1 MFKKQSL
8 IHVGRLLIWFLG
20 AWFCRPTLA
29 QIPEAGPGRPGTL
42 QRTGQE
48 RTAWWVSGVATV
60 SIDGDGALSGTVEKA
75 AGDTQSNQQHGSD
88 PSPLWWI
95 LPVCVVVIAAIMYW
109 SRGLGRKASVETA
122 DRPTSDES
130 IRDTSRR
137 FRAIFDQSINL
148 IGVTDPRGTLL
159 DINNLTLELS
169 GASREEVLG
178 KPFWEGPWLR
188 HDPVARDRLREAVAR
203 VARGGEPVQFE
214 TTHTDRDGRMHD
226 IQFCLRAVQD
236 ETGRTVLLVP
246 EGVDITERKQM
257 ERALRES
264 EARLREA
271 QRIAHIGD
279 WELNLLTN
287 KLTWSDEVF
296 RIFEIDNRRFGASY
310 EAFLAM
316 VHPDD
321 REAVDTAYKQSLETG
336 KAYGIAHRLLMP
348 DGRVKYVREQCETC
362 HNAEGKPIRSVGTV
376 QDITDLKRSE
386 DALRESKEWHRSLL
400 QAANDAIFLMAEDRF
415 VDCNP
420 RTLALFGGN
429 REQILQAHP
438 YDLSPEFQADGRL
451 SAEKAREKI
460 SAAYGGEPQSFEWR
474 HCRIDRTPFEAE
486 VSLNRVFLEGKPH
499 LLAIVRDITE
509 RKQAEEALRKEMAFS
524 RTVIE
529 SSPAFFV
536 AIGAD
541 GRTRMMNPAMLN
553 ALGYTEEEVVGKDYL
568 TAFVPEA
575 DHEALAGVFEQIV
588 VGRQATV
595 NENHILSK
603 DGHTLLVEWHGA
615 PVYKNDEMDY
625 FFGVGI
631 DITERKRAEEEIR
644 KLNTELEQRVQDRTA
659 QLAAA
664 NAALNE
670 FAYVVSHDLKAPLRA
685 VSQLAQW
692 VSEDYAA
699 ILDEEGR
706 SRLKL
711 MNSRIARMY
720 NLIDG
725 ILQYSRI
732 GRVEEDRRPI
742 DLDALVRDVIEA
754 LSPPDGIRV
763 TVDRTLPMVTA
774 DRTQMEQVFQN
785 LIGNAIK
792 FMDKP
797 VGLVTVACEDA
808 GDRWRFQVADNGPGI
823 DPKYHEKVFGIFQ
836 TLAPRDQ
843 QESTGIG
850 LTLVRKIVEL
860 YSGRVELASEVGKGS
875 TFTFTLPK

>member
-1 MFKKQSL
+1 MFKRQSL
-8 IHVGRLLIWFLG
+8 IHIGRLLIWIMG
-20 AWFCRPTLA
+20 AWFCGPTIA
-29 QIPEAGPGRPGTL
+29 EIPQASPVRPGML

-48 RTAWWVSGVATV
+48 RAALWGSRVATV

-75 AGDTQSNQQHGSD
+75 ASDTESNQQHGSD

-95 LPVCVVVIAAIMYW
+95 LPVCVAVIAAILYW
-109 SRGLGRKASVETA
+109 NRTLGRKASVETA

-148 IGVTDPRGTLL
+148 IGVMDPQGTLL
-159 DINNLTLELS
+159 DINNLALELS

-178 KPFWEGPWLR
+178 KPFWEGPWWR

-236 ETGRTVLLVP
+236 ETGRIVLLVP

-321 REAVDTAYKQSLETG
+321 RGAVDAAYRQSLETG
-336 KAYGIAHRLLMP
+336 KAYAIAHRLLMP
-348 DGRVKYVREQCETC
+348 DGRIKYVREQCETY

-386 DALRESKEWHRSLL
+386 EALRESKEWHRSLL
-400 QAANDAIFLMAEDRF
+400 EAANDAIFLMAEDRF

-451 SAEKAREKI
+451 SVEKAREKI

-499 LLAIVRDITE
+499 LLAIVRDVTE
-509 RKQAEEALRKEMAFS
+509 RR
-524 RTVIE
+524 
-529 SSPAFFV
+529 
-536 AIGAD
+536 
-541 GRTRMMNPAMLN
+541 
-553 ALGYTEEEVVGKDYL
+553 
-568 TAFVPEA
+568 
-575 DHEALAGVFEQIV
+575 
-588 VGRQATV
+588 
-595 NENHILSK
+595 
-603 DGHTLLVEWHGA
+603 
-615 PVYKNDEMDY
+615 
-625 FFGVGI
+625 
-631 DITERKRAEEEIR
+631 RAEEEIR

-699 ILDEEGR
+699 VLDEEGK

-711 MNSRIARMY
+711 MSSRIARMY

-725 ILQYSRI
+725 VLQYSRI
-732 GRVEEDRRPI
+732 GRVEEDRKPI

-754 LSPPDGIRV
+754 LSPPAGIRV
-763 TVDRTLPMVTA
+763 TVDGRLPVVTA

-808 GDRWRFQVADNGPGI
+808 GERWRFRVTDNGPGI

-836 TLAPRDQ
+836 VLNPRDQ

-860 YSGRVELASEVGKGS
+860 YSGRVELTSEVGKGS